1 MTAQYRFSAIQ
12 ARYMTPTEFTHYSSL
27 GLIET
32 PFEDWLR
39 AHVVGAAKEIQR
51 MQDKI
56 ADIRFSVEDALHD
69 CEGVLQEWLDN
80 AAAAAPAGRTK

>member
-1 MTAQYRFSAIQ
+1 MTAQYRFSAVQ
-12 ARYMTPTEFTHYSSL
+12 ARHMTPSEFSHYSAL

-39 AHVVGAAKEIQR
+39 LNVDSATRELLRV
-51 MQDKI
+51 QDKI
-56 ADIRFSVEDALHD
+56 ADLKFSIDDALHD

-80 AAAAAPAGRTK
+80 AAAAAPPGRTK